1 MGGCSTHAIQA
12 VPPDAVTSRVEDM
25 ICGHC
30 VGAFKKTIATGL
42 PGAEVEASP
51 AFQSRMGQRHHR
63 FEFHQGHRDQR
74 WLYAD
79 CSLRKPSC

>member
-1 MGGCSTHAIQA
+1 MGGCSTHSIQA

-30 VGAFKKTIATGL
+30 VGAFKTTIVTGL

-51 AFQSRMGQRHHR
+51 AF
-63 FEFHQGHRDQR
+63 
-74 WLYAD
+74 
-79 CSLRKPSC
+79 SLVSVNGATDLSFIKAIVTNAGYTPTAA